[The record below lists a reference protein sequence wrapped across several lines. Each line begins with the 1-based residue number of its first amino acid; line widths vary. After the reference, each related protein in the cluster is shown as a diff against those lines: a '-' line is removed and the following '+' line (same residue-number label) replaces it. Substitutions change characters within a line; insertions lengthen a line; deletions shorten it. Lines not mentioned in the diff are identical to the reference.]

1 MLVIGLTGG
10 IGSGKTMA
18 TDHFAKLGITI
29 VDADLA
35 SRVIV
40 APGMPALQ
48 EIVAHFGN
56 DVLLPDGALNRA
68 RLREIVFA
76 NPEARK
82 ELERITHPRIAEE
95 IARQLAASTSPY
107 TILVSP
113 LLFESGQHRF
123 AHRTVLVDTSEALQQ
138 QRATQRDGVS
148 EEQIKAIMAVQ
159 MSRDERL
166 KRADDVLLNDGE
178 LAHLHAAIEALHQRY
193 LALAAAKPH
202 SMSISDPST
211 E

>member
-18 TDHFAKLGITI
+18 TDHFARLGITI

-40 APGMPALQ
+40 EPGKPALE
-48 EIVAHFGN
+48 EIATHFGR
-56 DVLLPDGALNRA
+56 DVLQPDGSLNRA

-76 NPEARK
+76 DPEARK
-82 ELERITHPRIAEE
+82 ALERITHPRIAEE

-113 LLFESGQHRF
+113 LLFESSQHRY
-123 AHRTVLVDTSEALQQ
+123 ARRTLLIDVPEELQRN
-138 QRATQRDGVS
+138 RAASRDGVS
-148 EEQIKAIMAVQ
+148 TEQIDAIMAVQ
-159 MSRDERL
+159 MSREQRRAL
-166 KRADDVLLNDGE
+166 ADDVILNDGQPE
-178 LAHLHAAIEALHQRY
+178 HLYAAIEAQHVRY
-193 LALAAAKPH
+193 LEMAR
-202 SMSISDPST
+202 
-211 E
+211 ECN